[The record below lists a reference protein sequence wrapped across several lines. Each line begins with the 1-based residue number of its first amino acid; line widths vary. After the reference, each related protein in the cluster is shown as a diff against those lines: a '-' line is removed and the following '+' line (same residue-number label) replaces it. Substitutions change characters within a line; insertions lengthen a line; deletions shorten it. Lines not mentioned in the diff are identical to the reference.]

1 VRDGSENPFSQ
12 FEFPLWKYRNKKK
25 DVTNSPT
32 LVVTPNKTSMQE
44 GISGKIA
51 NFSSTQN

>member
-1 VRDGSENPFSQ
+1 MVVKILLVSSSFRFGNIGT
-12 FEFPLWKYRNKKK
+12 RKKS
-25 DVTNSPT
+25 VTNSPT